1 MKRRSIRFSFRKL
14 FLPLLILG
22 GCASYEQ
29 FRYITEEFELP
40 TRVFKADYNITWQA
54 VKQLLVNAE
63 IDAEDAEAGFI
74 KTRPMD
80 NTLEVNFTDSF
91 GANDRVKAAK
101 VKLVINVVRGYR
113 ASSEVTKVTVYKR
126 QFIQPDFLTG
136 FREVPSDGI
145 FEKVFLYRLERI
157 IWREGQLKK
166 IEEVRAKEI
175 EAENEL

>member
-1 MKRRSIRFSFRKL
+1 MFTVLS
-14 FLPLLILG
+14 

-40 TRVFKADYNITWQA
+40 TRVFKADYNLTWQA
-54 VKQLLVNAE
+54 VKKLLINAD
-63 IDAEDAEAGFI
+63 IDHEDAEAGII
-74 KTRPMD
+74 KTLPMD
-80 NTLEVNFTDSF
+80 NTMEVNFTDSF
-91 GANDRVKAAK
+91 GPNDRVKAAK
-101 VKLVINVVRGYR
+101 VKLVVNVVRGYR
-113 ASSEVTKVTVYKR
+113 ASKEVTKVTIYKR

-157 IWREGQLKK
+157 IWQEAQLKK
-166 IEEVRAKEI
+166 IEDARAKEI